1 MGCDNRDYDDAKTG
15 CIVMGGK
22 LFEPQNEALNDAVA
36 EKGCGDFFWIGVHDK
51 DREDK
56 YDQINQPRP
65 A

>member
-22 LFEPQNEALNDAVA
+22 LFEPMDETLNNAVA
-36 EKGCGDFFWIGVHDK
+36 EKACGDFFWIGVHDK

-56 YDQINQPRP
+56 
-65 A
+65 